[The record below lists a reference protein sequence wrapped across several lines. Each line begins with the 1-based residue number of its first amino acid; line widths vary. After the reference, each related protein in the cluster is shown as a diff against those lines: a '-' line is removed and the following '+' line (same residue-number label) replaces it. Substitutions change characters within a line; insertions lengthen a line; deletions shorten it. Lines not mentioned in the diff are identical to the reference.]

1 MNFKLCLM
9 VLLLISTFATVNVQA
24 RVRKAAVETS
34 LALSKED
41 AALLKQMILLMK
53 QADAIKLGRKS
64 KRKSLS
70 PEELKG
76 IKEQL
81 ATLYRQ
87 IFTLKV
93 TLPKES
99 FNLVEKVVSSFNA
112 EQQEKFLTAL
122 VEELDHKK

>member
-1 MNFKLCLM
+1 
-9 VLLLISTFATVNVQA
+9 
-24 RVRKAAVETS
+24 
-34 LALSKED
+34 
-41 AALLKQMILLMK
+41 MILLMK